1 MPSLASMLA
10 RWRSTVFLLIKSC
23 SAIYSLR
30 QSLCDLDHLELAGAE
45 RIRQRSP
52 AVIVAVLLRLHAQD
66 RKPA

>member
-23 SAIYSLR
+23 SAIYSLVSPSATLTTSSSR
-30 QSLCDLDHLELAGAE
+30 GAE

-52 AVIVAVLLRLHAQD
+52 AVIVAVLVRLHAQD